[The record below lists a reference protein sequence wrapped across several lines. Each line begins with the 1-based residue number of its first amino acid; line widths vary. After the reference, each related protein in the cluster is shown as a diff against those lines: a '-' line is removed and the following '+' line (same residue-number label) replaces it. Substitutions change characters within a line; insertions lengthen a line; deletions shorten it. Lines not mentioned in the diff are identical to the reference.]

1 MAPRSAACAFSLL
14 LVLAALPLAPPSG
27 AARDAAH
34 DVSISRARTYGA
46 QPGDTVRY
54 VIHVSV
60 DGLRADAVR
69 QLGPRGAPHFWRLRI
84 EGAFTEN
91 ARTDYDYTVTLPDH
105 TCELTSRAVLGPEG
119 HGVTFNGDDPR
130 TLEQV
135 HGSYVAGVFDVAHD
149 NGLTTGLYA
158 SKSKFAIFDR
168 SWNEVNGAQDVTGS
182 DNGRDKIDVYVNDSN
197 TAALFDAFIANMK
210 AAPYGYSF
218 VHLADPDEAG
228 HAYGWESAEYL
239 VAIRKVDGLL
249 GRIFDLVDGD
259 SRFPNRTYLV
269 ITADH
274 GGTGTNHSDAA
285 NPADYTI
292 PLYVWGPGI
301 PAGGDLYRLN
311 PSTRLDPGSGRPN
324 YTSAPQPI
332 RNGEAANMSLD
343 LLGLPHVGGSTIDAA
358 QDCDAVV
365 PGGAASLPSVSITS
379 PLPGTS
385 LAYPSDVE
393 IDAAAD
399 PGSGEIA
406 RVEFYENYISLGAD
420 STSPYTYAWN
430 GIPFG
435 RYRLTARAVRTDG
448 LAAAASVDFE
458 ITSTAAVPPGHSML
472 PVPPRAFP
480 NPFDRLS
487 TIAFS
492 LSAEDEVE
500 IDIYDSL
507 GRRVERLFSGEL
519 GEGAHELSFN
529 AEGYS
534 PGVYF
539 LRLRSGDAVLT
550 GKLMVVR

>member
-1 MAPRSAACAFSLL
+1 MATRSATWAFPLL
-14 LVLAALPLAPPSG
+14 LALAALSLAPWSI
-27 AARDAAH
+27 AARDAAGERS
-34 DVSISRARTYGA
+34 VLPARTYGA
-46 QPGDTVRY
+46 QPGDTTRY

-69 QLGPRGAPHFWRLRI
+69 RLGPRGAPHFWRLRI

-105 TCELTSRAVLGPEG
+105 ACQLTSRAVLGPEG
-119 HGVTFNGDDPR
+119 HGVTFNTDDPR

-149 NGLTTGLYA
+149 NGLTTALYA

-168 SWNEVNGAQDVTGS
+168 SWNEANGASDVTGP
-182 DNGRDKIDVYVNDSN
+182 DNGRDKIDVYVNDGD
-197 TAALFDAFIANMK
+197 TGALVDAFIANMK
-210 AAPYGYSF
+210 AAPDRYSF
-218 VHLADPDEAG
+218 IHLGDPDGAG
-228 HAYGWESAEYL
+228 HEYGWESEAYFA
-239 VAIRKVDGLL
+239 AIRKDDGLF

-259 SRFPNRTYLV
+259 PRFRGRTYLLV
-269 ITADH
+269 TADH
-274 GGTGTNHSDAA
+274 GGTGTEHSDAA
-285 NPADYTI
+285 NPADYMI
-292 PLYVWGPGI
+292 PLYVWGPGV

-311 PSTRLDPGSGRPN
+311 SSTRLDPGSGRPT
-324 YTSAPQPI
+324 YASAPQPI

-365 PGGAASLPSVSITS
+365 PGGAAALPSVSITS
-379 PLPGTS
+379 PLPGTK

-399 PGSGEIA
+399 PGGGTIA

-448 LAAAASVDFE
+448 LASTASVDFE
-458 ITSTAAVPPGHSML
+458 ITSTAAVPKGHSML
-472 PVPPRAFP
+472 PVPPRVFP

-492 LSAEDEVE
+492 LSVEDDVE

-507 GRRVERLFSGEL
+507 GRRVERFFGGEL
-519 GEGAHELSFN
+519 GEGAHELSFD
-529 AEGYS
+529 AGGYS

-539 LRLRSGDAVLT
+539 LRLRSGDAVRT